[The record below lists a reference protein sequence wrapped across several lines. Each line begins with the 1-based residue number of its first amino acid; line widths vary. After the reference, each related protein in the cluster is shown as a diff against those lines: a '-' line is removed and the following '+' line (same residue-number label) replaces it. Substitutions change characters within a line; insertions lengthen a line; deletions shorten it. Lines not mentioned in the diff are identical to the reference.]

1 MDVLLSLPDVESCS
15 GIRLLRKMLDVIE
28 TISRNLRPH
37 NIDSNHYGPILISVI
52 MKKLP
57 AEFRL
62 ELARQMLVGKWN
74 LAKLLEVFSKE
85 LASRERCQSIKSS
98 ETSSQ
103 KIGSQGL
110 NSGSILHVVLKITIE
125 TQQKLLALIVDRIT
139 LQIDVVLLQ
148 MFLLERKFY
157 KINPNA
163 TIALKLDTRLKIA
176 HRNIV
181 VLLVKGSITFLFV
194 NLKLIRLRKI
204 TQVKT
209 RHLKMKL

>member
-57 AEFRL
+57 EEFRL
-62 ELARQMLVGKWN
+62 ELSRQMPVGKWD

-98 ETSSQ
+98 ETSQ

>member
-1 MDVLLSLPDVESCS
+1 MLL
-15 GIRLLRKMLDVIE
+15 
-28 TISRNLRPH
+28 
-37 NIDSNHYGPILISVI
+37 
-52 MKKLP
+52 
-57 AEFRL
+57 
-62 ELARQMLVGKWN
+62 
-74 LAKLLEVFSKE
+74 
-85 LASRERCQSIKSS
+85 
-98 ETSSQ
+98 
-103 KIGSQGL
+103 
-110 NSGSILHVVLKITIE
+110 LKITIE

-139 LQIDVVLLQ
+139 LQIAVVLLQ

-157 KINPNA
+157 KINLNA

-194 NLKLIRLRKI
+194 NLKLIRLRMI